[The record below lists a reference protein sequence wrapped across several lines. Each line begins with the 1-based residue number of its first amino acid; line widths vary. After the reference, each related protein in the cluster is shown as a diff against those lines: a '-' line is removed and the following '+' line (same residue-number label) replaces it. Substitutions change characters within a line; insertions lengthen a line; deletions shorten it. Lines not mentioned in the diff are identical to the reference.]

1 VQDLGVSMNSERLK
15 DHVKCA
21 EKRRV
26 NIVITEDRFVL
37 RVELSS
43 DDPSSLVITPRIT
56 VSRRVIAR

>member
-1 VQDLGVSMNSERLK
+1 MNSERLK